1 MLETWNSVEHWES
14 AFVSQSREKLFAA
27 EEPETENDML

>member
-1 MLETWNSVEHWES
+1 MLETGNIVEHCES
-14 AFVSQSREKLFAA
+14 AFFSQSREELVAA